1 MTEHIGEIIDAN
13 FGKTPTTNSL
23 EVMVYFRS
31 AADREGLYSKIKALY
46 GITKVMGDDYF
57 RGINLI
63 ADYSSPRAYFIVN
76 LTVRRYQFETMT
88 NRLIDKYNEQLV
100 YGQICCEDNE
110 IFYKKKVSWTAD
122 ATSINLKDIVFK
134 AFDEVVSDQ
143 SILEEFLDE
152 HLQNLRDGI
161 KV

>member
-31 AADREGLYSKIKALY
+31 AADREGLYSKIKAPY

-63 ADYSSPRAYFIVN
+63 ADYSSPCAYLIVN
-76 LTVRRYQFETMT
+76 LTVRRCQFESMT
-88 NRLIDKYNEQLV
+88 NRLIDKYNKQLV

-110 IFYKKKVSWTAD
+110 IFYKKKVSWTSD

>member
-63 ADYSSPRAYFIVN
+63 ADYQCCRWRTC
-76 LTVRRYQFETMT
+76 TV
-88 NRLIDKYNEQLV
+88 
-100 YGQICCEDNE
+100 
-110 IFYKKKVSWTAD
+110 
-122 ATSINLKDIVFK
+122 
-134 AFDEVVSDQ
+134 
-143 SILEEFLDE
+143 
-152 HLQNLRDGI
+152 
-161 KV
+161 